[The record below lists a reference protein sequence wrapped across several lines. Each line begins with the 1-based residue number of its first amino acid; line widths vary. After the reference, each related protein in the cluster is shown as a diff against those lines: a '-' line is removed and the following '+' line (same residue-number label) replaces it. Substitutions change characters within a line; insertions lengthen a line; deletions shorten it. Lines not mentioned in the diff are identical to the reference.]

1 MKEGDA
7 WMRHPTRF
15 TFILLYLYLT
25 TTLGTGAGVQRAAE
39 RRVRVAERPRAAT
52 RERRHGSRVATRV
65 PSRSR
70 DGERARVSEIK

>member
-52 RERRHGSRVATRV
+52 RERRTGVESRRECRV
-65 PSRSR
+65 GVETES
-70 DGERARVSEIK
+70 ARE